1 MCLPI
6 IVGESRNSL
15 AAAAKEPRSATF
27 TKTDMLVSRS
37 MIINQW
43 CFYNARFARL
53 WPDSNDLGW
62 RDQRNAWE
70 WQVQFD
76 FKEMSPPERY
86 RLLLATVLPRP
97 IAWITTRDPSGAI
110 NAAPFS
116 FFNVFGSDPATVGV
130 GIGSKGPGEPKDTR
144 ANIRANEQ
152 FVVNLVPFALAQEMR
167 VTSIAFPRGVEEAKE
182 AGLSLAPSERVGV
195 PRIAQ
200 APVSM
205 ECTLM
210 QEVLLGGF
218 SLVLG
223 RILLVHVHDEAVMD
237 RGRQHID
244 AGKLDLIGRME
255 GAWYTKTTD
264 RFEMPPIALDDW
276 KVRTAIDAG

>member
-1 MCLPI
+1 
-6 IVGESRNSL
+6 
-15 AAAAKEPRSATF
+15 
-27 TKTDMLVSRS
+27 
-37 MIINQW
+37 
-43 CFYNARFARL
+43 
-53 WPDSNDLGW
+53 
-62 RDQRNAWE
+62 
-70 WQVQFD
+70 VQFD
-76 FKEMSPPERY
+76 FEEMSPPERY
-86 RLLLATVLPRP
+86 KLLLATVLPRP
-97 IAWITTRDPSGAI
+97 IAWITTKDPSGAI

-116 FFNVFGSDPATVGV
+116 FFNVFGNDPATVGV

-167 VTSIAFPRGVEEAKE
+167 VTSIAFPRGVDEAKE
-182 AGLSLAPSERVGV
+182 AGLSLAPSMRVGV

-210 QEVLLGGF
+210 QEVRLGSF

-223 RILLVHVHDEAVMD
+223 QILLVHVQDEAVID
-237 RGRQHID
+237 RRRQYID
-244 AGKLDLIGRME
+244 THKLDLIGRME

-264 RFEMPPIALDDW
+264 RFEMPPIALGDW
-276 KVRTAIDAG
+276 KSPTAADAVS

>member
-1 MCLPI
+1 M
-6 IVGESRNSL
+6 R
-15 AAAAKEPRSATF
+15 
-27 TKTDMLVSRS
+27 
-37 MIINQW
+37 
-43 CFYNARFARL
+43 
-53 WPDSNDLGW
+53 
-62 RDQRNAWE
+62 
-70 WQVQFD
+70 FD
-76 FKEMSPPERY
+76 FAQMAPLERY
-86 RLLLATVLPRP
+86 KLLLATVLPRP
-97 IAWITTRDPSGAI
+97 IAWITTRDPNGAI

-167 VTSIAFPRGVEEAKE
+167 ITSIAFPRGVEEPRE
-182 AGLSLAPSERVGV
+182 AGLSLALSERVAV

-205 ECTLM
+205 ECTLI
-210 QEVLLGGF
+210 QEIRLGGF

-223 RILLVHVHDEAVMD
+223 QILLVHVADEAVLD
-237 RGRQHID
+237 PARQYID
-244 AGKLDLIGRME
+244 AAKLDLIGRME

-264 RFEMPPIALDDW
+264 RFEMPPIALSDW
-276 KVRTAIDAG
+276 QGPPAAAVASSGR

>member
-1 MCLPI
+1 M
-6 IVGESRNSL
+6 R
-15 AAAAKEPRSATF
+15 
-27 TKTDMLVSRS
+27 
-37 MIINQW
+37 
-43 CFYNARFARL
+43 
-53 WPDSNDLGW
+53 
-62 RDQRNAWE
+62 
-70 WQVQFD
+70 FD
-76 FKEMSPPERY
+76 FAQMAPLERY
-86 RLLLATVLPRP
+86 KLLLATVLPRP
-97 IAWITTRDPSGAI
+97 IAWITTRDPNGAI

-167 VTSIAFPRGVEEAKE
+167 ITSIAFPRGVEEARE
-182 AGLSLAPSERVGV
+182 AKLSLAPSERIEV

-210 QEVLLGGF
+210 QEVRLGSF

-223 RILLVHVHDEAVMD
+223 QILLVHVKDEAVID
-237 RGRQHID
+237 RERQYID
-244 AGKLDLIGRME
+244 ANKLDLIGRME

-264 RFEMPPIALDDW
+264 RFEMPPIPLNDW
-276 KVRTAIDAG
+276 NNRTVADVVS